1 MNSQEIRHK
10 IEVNLA
16 DDPEPHD
23 AKFATTKGIS
33 WKDEEWKKIREAEL
47 GSQTEYEQKA
57 EHNVEGVS

>member
-1 MNSQEIRHK
+1 MNSQELKHK

-16 DDPEPHD
+16 EDTEQHD

-47 GSQTEYEQKA
+47 QSQTE
-57 EHNVEGVS
+57 

>member
-1 MNSQEIRHK
+1 MNSQELKHK

-16 DDPEPHD
+16 EDTEPHD

-47 GSQTEYEQKA
+47 QSQTDLERKA
-57 EHNVEGVS
+57 DHNLEGVS